1 MINRISWI
9 DICRGLCL
17 ILVIVHHTGISEV
30 WLLKLY
36 LPIFLTCFFFISGY
50 LFINPKK
57 NVNVK
62 QKLVNIITSLLIPY
76 LIYCSLTA
84 CFNYLNGGSEAC
96 VNDIRI
102 AILGVKSWF
111 ISALFLMQIMAAPT
125 ILAKKYYT
133 FVCLSFI
140 TMSLILYF
148 VLPEG
153 IYIWNFRNALLANF
167 YFGCGMLSRRYK
179 ITKYMMSN
187 LVGIVSISI
196 YLCIILIDIKCNILY
211 GNFNESFS
219 NYPYFFISSIFG
231 IPAFI
236 WVCSKITRFNSPI
249 LFIGSNSLL
258 YYYLQSVVLRS
269 AIAVFSRLGFS
280 MNNIFA
286 KLLITSAICL
296 IIWPVVLLINKYL
309 PIMSGKYR
317 LKLSRRL

>member
-1 MINRISWI
+1 
-9 DICRGLCL
+9 
-17 ILVIVHHTGISEV
+17 
-30 WLLKLY
+30 
-36 LPIFLTCFFFISGY
+36 
-50 LFINPKK
+50 
-57 NVNVK
+57 
-62 QKLVNIITSLLIPY
+62 
-76 LIYCSLTA
+76 
-84 CFNYLNGGSEAC
+84 
-96 VNDIRI
+96 
-102 AILGVKSWF
+102 
-111 ISALFLMQIMAAPT
+111 
-125 ILAKKYYT
+125 
-133 FVCLSFI
+133 
-140 TMSLILYF
+140 
-148 VLPEG
+148 
-153 IYIWNFRNALLANF
+153 
-167 YFGCGMLSRRYK
+167 
-179 ITKYMMSN
+179 MMSN